1 MNAANEGARPC
12 RGRVLVAGIGNVFL
26 GDDGFGVE
34 VVNRV
39 DTAVL
44 PPGVD
49 VVDYGI
55 RGLHLAYGL
64 LDGRHDTLI
73 MVDAVPLD
81 GPPGSLAVLEV
92 DDPSAEPAAPA
103 GSEEGGA
110 GGPSGEAHVAVDGH
124 GMDPQ
129 TVLRLLRQ
137 LGGGGVER
145 VLVVGCRPAVV
156 EERMGLSEPV
166 RAAVDEAVGL
176 VTALACAEA
185 ARPRGRA
192 GTEAGTGTGAGEDPP
207 AGTEDHG
214 QADTEWASA

>member
-1 MNAANEGARPC
+1 MNAANEETPPR

-92 DDPSAEPAAPA
+92 DDPSAEPADAGT
-103 GSEEGGA
+103 GSEEGG
-110 GGPSGEAHVAVDGH
+110 PSGEPRVAVDGH

-129 TVLRLLRQ
+129 TVLRLLRH

-145 VLVVGCRPAVV
+145 VLIVGCRPAVI

-185 ARPRGRA
+185 ARPRGR
-192 GTEAGTGTGAGEDPP
+192 TGTGAGAGTVTGAGEGP